1 MDLQTGKSAVILAG
15 VYDIINMKL
24 KLRQE
29 EERQYNSLWNI
40 AANFDIDMSFSVQ
53 QISEMLREY
62 EEDNRAG
69 MDVEA
74 VV

>member
-15 VYDIINMKL
+15 VYDIKNMRL

-29 EERQYNSLWNI
+29 EERQYNSRWNI

-62 EEDNRAG
+62 EEDNRTG